1 MASGLTKDS
10 NKETQA
16 DQAKLDKFAKENIT
30 AIGIDIGGTKIR
42 SAVVQNRKLVCEPV
56 QISTPQGADAIVDDL
71 LKLIGD
77 FQKKYG
83 NAIQGVGIATAGVV
97 DTSTGKVIGSTGN
110 LPGWAGTDLKS
121 IIESKTLLPVHV
133 ENDAN
138 AAGFGEASTEQI
150 QGKKCVMAVTLG
162 TGIGGGIIIDGELY
176 RGASWAAGEV
186 GHLKI
191 ANSNERLCTCG
202 LFDCWEAFGAG
213 RGIIM
218 TAKEMLKGVTP
229 QQSPLAMRPESV
241 STHAIFAAA
250 GEDDIIAKK
259 VVEKWHE
266 HLAIG
271 MSSLI
276 HVLNPDCFI
285 LAGGLVRFVQLE
297 MLKEM
302 TMDRTIPGLK
312 EKFEIHLASLGS
324 DAGVIG
330 VSQLVINKLAKSGN
344 SK

>member
-1 MASGLTKDS
+1 MSVGLTKGSDS
-10 NKETQA
+10 ESQVK
-16 DQAKLDKFAKENIT
+16 QAKIDKLAKENLT

-42 SAVVQNRKLVCEPV
+42 AAAVQNRRLLCEPV
-56 QISTPQGADAIVDDL
+56 QITTPNGPEAIVEAL
-71 LKLIGD
+71 IKLITD
-77 FQKKYG
+77 FQTKYG
-83 NAIQGVGIATAGVV
+83 DSIQGVGIATAGVV
-97 DTSTGKVIGSTGN
+97 DSSTGKVIGSTGN

-150 QGKKCVMAVTLG
+150 SGKKCVMAVTLG

-186 GHLKI
+186 GHLRI
-191 ANSNERLCTCG
+191 SLNNDRLCTCG
-202 LFDCWEAFGAG
+202 LFDCWEAYGSG

-218 TAKEMLKGVTP
+218 TAKDFLKGVTP
-229 QQSPLAMRPESV
+229 DQSPLALRPESV

-250 GEDDIIAKK
+250 DQEDIIAKK

-266 HLAIG
+266 HLAMG
-271 MSSLI
+271 MASLV

-285 LAGGLVRFVQLE
+285 LAGGLVRFVQLD

-330 VSQLVINKLAKSGN
+330 VSQLVINKLCKTQ
-344 SK
+344 